1 MDKLN
6 VNATGL
12 ALSITSGIV
21 YIICAIISWISPR
34 TLIGFANYLEHSI
47 DLTSVAIK
55 SLNLGNV
62 IIGLIIILII
72 SYLVGVIFALLY
84 NKLIKVMGGN

>member
-12 ALSITSGIV
+12 ALSITSGAV
-21 YIICAIISWISPR
+21 YIVCAIVSWISPR

-72 SYLVGVIFALLY
+72 AYLIGIVFALLY
-84 NKLIKVMGGN
+84 NKFTKTMGGN